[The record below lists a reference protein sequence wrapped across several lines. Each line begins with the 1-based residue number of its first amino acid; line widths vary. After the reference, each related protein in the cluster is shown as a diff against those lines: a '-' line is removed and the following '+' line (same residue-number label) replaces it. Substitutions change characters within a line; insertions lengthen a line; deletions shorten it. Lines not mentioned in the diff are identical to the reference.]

1 MATLQVSI
9 VTPDG
14 PVFNGE
20 ATMVNAVTKS
30 GELGIL
36 PGHIPLVSPV
46 DIDIVRIK
54 DAEGKEHWIAVNGG
68 FLETDGKE
76 VNILAE
82 SSEAD
87 EDIELSRAERAKQ
100 RAEERLTHTQSNQ
113 EEMFRTQLA
122 LRRAIN
128 RINAASHR

>member
-1 MATLQVSI
+1 MSTLKVSI

-14 PVFNGE
+14 PVFNDE
-20 ATMVNAVTKS
+20 AQMVSAVTKS

-36 PGHIPLVSPV
+36 PGHIPLVSPIG
-46 DIDIVRIK
+46 IDIVRLK
-54 DAEGKEHWIAVNGG
+54 LVDGTEKWVTVNGG
-68 FLETDGKE
+68 FLETDGNE

-82 SSEAD
+82 TSEAD
-87 EDIELSRAERAKQ
+87 EDIELSRAERAKS
-100 RAEERLTHTQSNQ
+100 RAEERLIQTQSNHQ
-113 EEMFRTQLA
+113 EMIQAQLA